1 MAVGKL
7 QRWAIILSAY
17 TYEIQYKATKEH
29 GNADTLSRFP
39 LSQDG
44 HFENEQSLELVV
56 NQIQCNQLENLPI
69 SSKEIEAATK
79 TDSIHYCRYVNTS
92 EMVGQLT
99 NVMFQKPYNH
109 IFRTD
114 LN

>member
-1 MAVGKL
+1 M
-7 QRWAIILSAY
+7 
-17 TYEIQYKATKEH
+17 QYKATKEH

-39 LSQDG
+39 LSQDK

-69 SSKEIEAATK
+69 SSKEIQKQTV
-79 TDSIHYCRYVNTS
+79 HYYRYVNTS

-99 NVMFQKPYNH
+99 NIMFQKPYNH

-114 LN
+114 FN